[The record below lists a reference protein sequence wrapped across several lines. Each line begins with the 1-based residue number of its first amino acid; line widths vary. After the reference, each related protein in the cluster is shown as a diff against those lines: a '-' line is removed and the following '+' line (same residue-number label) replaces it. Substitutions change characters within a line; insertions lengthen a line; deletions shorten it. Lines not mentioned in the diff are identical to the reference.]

1 MNGKR
6 MAEQTAKPG
15 VLLVS
20 RLPDSLVGRLRE
32 RFDCHFLAD
41 LDDAG
46 LAALAPR
53 LRGMVATGES
63 VVARDLLGRLPAL
76 EAISV
81 LGVGYDGI
89 DMAAAHAR
97 GLVVAHTPG
106 LSTDDI
112 ADFAL
117 ALLLAAARQVVSAD
131 RFVRSGGWATGR
143 FAMTRRVSGARL
155 GIVGLGRI
163 GRAVATR
170 AQAFG
175 MDIAYTGRTPKAD
188 VAWRWCDD
196 ARTLAASVDF
206 LVVCASGSAHTQGL
220 IDRSVLAALG
230 PAGVLVNI
238 ARGSIVDEDA
248 LVQALQQRTILA
260 AGLDVFCHEPHVAG
274 GLLALDNVV
283 LTPHMA
289 STTGATV
296 QAMLE
301 LAFDNLAAHFD
312 GRPVP
317 APVPVPVQ

>member
-1 MNGKR
+1 MNGVT
-6 MAEQTAKPG
+6 MKPA

-32 RFDCHFLAD
+32 RFDCHLLAD
-41 LDDAG
+41 LDAAG

-63 VVARDLLGRLPAL
+63 VVARELIARLPAL
-76 EAISV
+76 EVISV

-89 DMAAAHAR
+89 DMAAAR
-97 GLVVAHTPG
+97 ERKVVVAHTPG

-112 ADFAL
+112 ADFAM
-117 ALLLAAARQVVSAD
+117 ALLLAAARQVVNAD
-131 RFVRSGGWATGR
+131 RFVRSGGWTTGR
-143 FAMTRRVSGARL
+143 FPMTRRVSGARL

-175 MDIAYTGRTPKAD
+175 MDIAYTGRSPKAG
-188 VAWRWCDD
+188 VPYLWCAD
-196 ARTLAASVDF
+196 ARTLAARVDY
-206 LVVCASGSAHTQGL
+206 LVVCASGGAATRAL
-220 IDRSVLAALG
+220 IDGDVLAALG
-230 PAGVLVNI
+230 PSGVLVNV

-248 LVQALQQRTILA
+248 LVEALRERKILA
-260 AGLDVFCHEPHVAG
+260 AGLDVFCHEPHVAQ

-296 QAMLE
+296 QAMFDLT
-301 LAFDNLAAHFD
+301 FDNLAAHFD
-312 GRPVP
+312 GLSVP
-317 APVPVPVQ
+317 APVE

>member
-1 MNGKR
+1 M
-6 MAEQTAKPG
+6 KPA

-32 RFDCHFLAD
+32 RFDCHMLAE

-46 LAALAPR
+46 LQALAPR
-53 LRGMVATGES
+53 LRGIVATGES
-63 VVARDLLGRLPAL
+63 VVGCELIARLPAL
-76 EAISV
+76 EVISV

-89 DMAAAHAR
+89 DMAAAR
-97 GLVVAHTPG
+97 ERKVVVAHTPG

-112 ADFAL
+112 ADFAM
-117 ALLLAAARQVVSAD
+117 ALLLTAARQVVNAD
-131 RFVRSGGWATGR
+131 RFVRSGGWTTGR
-143 FAMTRRVSGARL
+143 FPMTRRVSGTRL

-175 MDIAYTGRTPKAD
+175 MDIAYTGRTPKTD
-188 VAWRWCDD
+188 VGYRWCID
-196 ARTLAASVDF
+196 AQTLAASVDF
-206 LVVCASGSAHTQGL
+206 LVVCASGGADTRAL
-220 IDRSVLAALG
+220 IDSDVLAALG
-230 PAGVLVNI
+230 PSGVLVNI

-248 LVQALQQRTILA
+248 LVKALRERKILA
-260 AGLDVFCHEPHVAG
+260 AGLDVFCHEPHVAQ

-296 QAMLE
+296 QAMFDLT
-301 LAFDNLAAHFD
+301 FDNLAAHFD
-312 GRPVP
+312 GLPVP
-317 APVPVPVQ
+317 APVQ